1 MLQKRMR
8 VMQAKKSVN
17 ARRAVVE
24 AEQAALEA
32 ERLELE
38 EQARASTKL
47 QAMFRAKKAKEDVS
61 NASCAARRRDG

>member
-1 MLQKRMR
+1 MR

-17 ARRAVVE
+17 AEAVVE
-24 AEQAALEA
+24 AEQALEA

-61 NASCAARRRDG
+61 KRRAQGRDG